1 VSSVGTP
8 EPREALAESW
18 TPRPRMARVESL
30 APCRVQP
37 KVSAT
42 RSTSEVNE
50 ARDEEAAKGQ
60 AVKPPGVA
68 VRPLTTILRVI

>member
-1 VSSVGTP
+1 
-8 EPREALAESW
+8 
-18 TPRPRMARVESL
+18 MARVESL
-30 APCRVQP
+30 VPCRVQP

-60 AVKPPGVA
+60 AVKPLGVA